1 MIENKV
7 AKSGLITLDFAELVQ
22 GQEAVAIDIA
32 PWLWQGLVL
41 KEKEFREVVSTL
53 DVSVYEGKFV
63 GIYCSNDAIVPVWAF
78 MLLALKLEPVAK
90 AVVFAS
96 EKELDQ
102 ARVNWV
108 ISQLNPDDYAGKN
121 VIIKGCT
128 SLDLNPEVYVNIA
141 AKLRSKVNRLM
152 FGEPCSTVPLY
163 KK

>member
-22 GQEAVAIDIA
+22 GQEAVALDIA

-41 KEKEFREVVSTL
+41 KEKDFREAVTAL
-53 DVSVYEGKFV
+53 DVSPFEGKIV
-63 GIYCSNDAIVPVWAF
+63 GVYCSNDAIVPVWAF
-78 MLLALKLEPVAK
+78 MLLALKLEPVATS
-90 AVVFAS
+90 VVFAS
-96 EKELDQ
+96 EKELDLVR
-102 ARVNWV
+102 ANWV
-108 ISQLNPDDYAGKN
+108 ISQLNAADYEGKN

>member
-22 GQEAVAIDIA
+22 GQEAVALDIA

-41 KEKEFREVVSTL
+41 KEKDFRETVTAL
-53 DVSVYEGKFV
+53 DVSPFEGKIV
-63 GIYCSNDAIVPVWAF
+63 GVYCSNDAIVPVWAF
-78 MLLALKLEPVAK
+78 MLLALKLEPVATS
-90 AVVFAS
+90 VVFAS
-96 EKELDQ
+96 EKELDLVR
-102 ARVNWV
+102 ANWV
-108 ISQLNPDDYAGKN
+108 ISQLNAADYEGKN